1 MELTA
6 IEVTGGILSLC
17 YITITLILSIIL
29 IYKYSKLR
37 YKEVLYVGLALVGL
51 AGPWF
56 PEGLGFLLILLTG
69 GGLSDAFYLIGVIV
83 IFIAFTAYLP
93 VALLFWLSAIM
104 KLLNFEKSKLYLKI
118 FLGLAVIFEIVFFVF
133 TIVDLRLIG
142 NFVDAFH
149 SRESVFIFGFYMCNM
164 IILLITAI
172 IFSSVSMKSESRKV
186 RLKGILFLISVILF
200 VIGGFI
206 ATIATDIIFLII
218 SRVVLVFCSITLY
231 LGLLLPNRILR
242 LLKITE

>member
-1 MELTA
+1 MEPTV

-29 IYKYSKLR
+29 IYKYFKLQ
-37 YKEVLYVGLALVGL
+37 YKEVLYVGMALVGL

-56 PEGLGFLLILLTG
+56 PEGLGFLLILVTG
-69 GGLSDAFYLIGVIV
+69 GGLSDVFYLNGVIT
-83 IFIAFTAYLP
+83 IFIVFTAYLP

-104 KLLNFEKSKLYLKI
+104 KLVNFEKSKLYLRI
-118 FLGLAVIFEIVFFVF
+118 SLVLAAIFEIVFFVF
-133 TIVDLRLIG
+133 AIVDLRLIG
-142 NFVDAFH
+142 TFIDVFN
-149 SRESVFIFGFYMCNM
+149 SRESTFIFVFYMCSM

-172 IFSSVSMKSESRKV
+172 MFSYVSMKSESRKV
-186 RLKGILFLISVILF
+186 RLKGKLFLISMILF
-200 VIGGFI
+200 LIGGFI
-206 ATIATDIIFLII
+206 ATIATDIILLII

-231 LGLLLPNRILR
+231 LGLLLPNQILK

>member
-1 MELTA
+1 MELTV
-6 IEVTGGILSLC
+6 IEITGGILSLC
-17 YITITLILSIIL
+17 YITITLILSITL

-69 GGLSDAFYLIGVIV
+69 GGLSDVFYLNGVIA
-83 IFIAFTAYLP
+83 IFIIFTAYLP
-93 VALLFWLSAIM
+93 IALLFWLSAIM
-104 KLLNFEKSKLYLKI
+104 KLLNFKKSKLFLWI
-118 FLGLAVIFEIVFFVF
+118 FLGLAVIFEIVFFVLA
-133 TIVDLRLIG
+133 IVDLRLIG
-142 NFVDAFH
+142 DFVDAFN
-149 SRESVFIFGFYMCNM
+149 SRESIFIFGFYMCNM

-186 RLKGILFLISVILF
+186 RLKGELFLLSIILFL
-200 VIGGFI
+200 IGGFI
-206 ATIATDIIFLII
+206 ATIATDIISLII

-231 LGLLLPNRILR
+231 LGLLLPNRILS
-242 LLKITE
+242 LLNITD